1 MGVVLVGAQDGDGV
15 VALLIEV
22 VHDRVVCVAL
32 QLQGKELQAAGVWQ
46 NRQTITRWEC
56 FGKYIAYFSY
66 IL

>member
-15 VALLIEV
+15 MTFLIEV

-46 NRQTITRWEC
+46 DRQTITRWEC
-56 FGKYIAYFSY
+56 FVKWF
-66 IL
+66 